1 MTLGQRI
8 QDLRKGMGL
17 SQEALGEA
25 LGVSRQAVSK
35 WEGDNGIPELDKLIA
50 MSRLFGV
57 TVGAL
62 LGVED
67 SAAPVPEEHKPS
79 EDGQLEAILREY
91 TRQSE
96 RKTRERRKWIPVAA
110 FVAALAMGLLINRIL
125 SLQTTVRHLR
135 GEVSSLQVQ
144 VSNSLGSLSSQI
156 RNSVVDILAEQN
168 DPVRKF
174 DWRVEAFD
182 VEKATVTVRLSASMK
197 EYLAGS
203 QVQFLADWTTVE
215 EENGLVTGSW
225 VDGPDFSDS
234 LTLPMNDHT
243 EVTLRVRDA
252 EGNIKEQL
260 VDTLYQFHP
269 DNFCLEGHNLTA
281 ILAITGRYGNT
292 TYTTAKAEDPH
303 VKICS
308 TYPSLFRPETARVTV
323 TVNGET
329 VLEEDM
335 AIGKER
341 DGDGAFPAT
350 IENGYLDLTLQ
361 EGDRVTVRLDM
372 TDDLGRTF
380 SATEGGV
387 IEKGYLEHEPMAA
400 PVVWESETSGR

>member
-57 TVGAL
+57 TVGVL

-67 SAAPVPEEHKPS
+67 PAEPVREESKPN
-79 EDGQLEAILREY
+79 EGVRLEAVLQEY

-96 RKTRERRKWIPVAA
+96 QKTRERRRWIPVAA
-110 FVAALAMGLLINRIL
+110 LAAALAVGLLVNEIV
-125 SLQTTVRHLR
+125 SLRTTVRHLR
-135 GEVSSLQVQ
+135 SEVSSLQVQ

-174 DWRVEAFD
+174 DWQAEAFD
-182 VEKATVTVRLSASMK
+182 PEKGTVTVCLSASMK

-203 QVQFLADWTTVE
+203 QVQFLADWTTADE
-215 EENGLVTGSW
+215 QNGQTTGEW

-234 LTLPMNDHT
+234 LTIPMNYHT
-243 EVTLRVRDA
+243 EVSLRVRDA
-252 EGNIKEQL
+252 EGNIKEQF

-269 DNFCLEGHNLTA
+269 DCFRLEGYNLTA
-281 ILAITGRYGNT
+281 ILAITGRYGGT
-292 TYTTAKAEDPH
+292 SYMTAKAEDPH
-303 VKICS
+303 VEIYS
-308 TYPSLFRPETARVTV
+308 TYPGLFRPENARITV
-323 TVNGET
+323 TVNDET
-329 VLEEDM
+329 ILEEDM
-335 AIGKER
+335 TIGEEH
-341 DGDGAFPAT
+341 DGNGGFPAT
-350 IENGYLDLTLQ
+350 IANGYLDLTLQ
-361 EGDRVTVRLDM
+361 EGDRLEVRLDM
-372 TDDLGRTF
+372 TDTMGRDF
-380 SATEGGV
+380 STVEGGV
-387 IEKGYLEHEPMAA
+387 MEKGHLEHTPMTA
-400 PVVWESETSGR
+400 PVVWQ

>member
-8 QDLRKGMGL
+8 QDFRKGMGL

-57 TVGAL
+57 TVGVL
-62 LGVED
+62 LGLENP
-67 SAAPVPEEHKPS
+67 AAPVQEEEKPD
-79 EDGQLEAILREY
+79 EDSRLEAILLEY

-96 RKTRERRKWIPVAA
+96 QKIRKRRKWIPVVVFAIV
-110 FVAALAMGLLINRIL
+110 VAVNLLVNQIV
-125 SLQTTVRHLR
+125 SLHTTIRYLR
-135 GEVSSLQVQ
+135 DEVSSLQVQ

-156 RNSVVDILAEQN
+156 RNGVVDVLAEQN

-182 VEKATVTVRLSASMK
+182 AEKSTVTVCLSASMK

-215 EENGLVTGSW
+215 QENGLVTGNW
-225 VDGPDFSDS
+225 VDGPDFADS
-234 LTLPMNDHT
+234 LTLPMNYHT

-252 EGNIKEQL
+252 EGNIKEQF

-269 DNFCLEGHNLTA
+269 DNFDLEGRNLTA

-292 TYTTAKAEDPH
+292 AYMTAKAEDPH
-303 VKICS
+303 VNIYS
-308 TYPSLFRPETARVTV
+308 AFPGLFRPETAHITV
-323 TVNGET
+323 TVNDET
-329 VLEEDM
+329 VLEENM
-335 AIGKER
+335 TIGKTP
-341 DGDGAFPAT
+341 DDDGAFPAAIT
-350 IENGYLDLTLQ
+350 SGYLDLTLQ
-361 EGDRVTVRLDM
+361 EGDRVNVRVDM
-372 TDDLGRTF
+372 TDDQGRSF
-380 SATEGGV
+380 STMEGGV
-387 IEKGYLEHEPMAA
+387 MEKGYLEHEPMA
-400 PVVWESETSGR
+400 VIEVWE